1 MMHAGRPDASLTTAS
16 RCIRRR
22 STTRP
27 EPSSPT
33 TLQLFLPRSIPRTAI
48 SMSASFPL
56 APDSLRCQLGGAGH
70 PIKLSA
76 VFRKTLGG
84 LPQRRGR
91 MIRLEDRQTLA
102 AVVAEARADGA
113 RLGPACA

>member
-1 MMHAGRPDASLTTAS
+1 MTHGGSPDASLATLS

-48 SMSASFPL
+48 SMPASFPL
-56 APDSLRCQLGGAGH
+56 APAGLRCQVGGAAN
-70 PIKLSA
+70 PIK
-76 VFRKTLGG
+76 F
-84 LPQRRGR
+84 GR
-91 MIRLEDRQTLA
+91 ISEALA
-102 AVVAEARADGA
+102 R
-113 RLGPACA
+113 RLGFDPADIEVWFGDQ